1 MALWDRRQALCSTV
15 RQPRFILN
23 VSVTCC
29 IPHVFPP
36 TALRRL
42 RFPLSVILPGSP
54 SFTRCQREH
63 LAVRLLLT
71 FHSRCCGALSA
82 PGGQPRAKEPPLPPG
97 PPPGEKA
104 RPELTRL
111 QSKSKEIGHRNEG
124 ITKRCFLCKGRRA
137 CPSWPEHRSQEGGLT
152 EGVLNMQAAR
162 SPRCSGRL
170 PLSSQAQETR
180 AGRRPTNTL
189 LTTLTPA
196 RPGPPVSGGDH
207 SKACAGCLHLRP
219 EAKHPTED
227 LKKPSAQQDDGGFTS
242 SARICSLSDV
252 TSG

>member
-1 MALWDRRQALCSTV
+1 MALWDPRQALCSTV

-137 CPSWPEHRSQEGGLT
+137 CPSWPEHSSQEGGLT

-162 SPRCSGRL
+162 SPRCSGTTA
-170 PLSSQAQETR
+170 PEFPGSGDQGR
-180 AGRRPTNTL
+180 AKAHQHPSHHPDPC
-189 LTTLTPA
+189 PA
-196 RPGPPVSGGDH
+196 RASCEWWGPQQSMCRVSSSRARVQAPNGG
-207 SKACAGCLHLRP
+207 SKKTLCPARRWWLHLLRSN
-219 EAKHPTED
+219 
-227 LKKPSAQQDDGGFTS
+227 L
-242 SARICSLSDV
+242 
-252 TSG
+252 